1 MNSKVKLN
9 YEQAKP
15 PTGTGG
21 NKSVGEKKKHQRKRL
36 RQQQCEAGLQ
46 AQRTTT
52 PSNRKS
58 NYHSVAEEN
67 AGRNDAVTGLL
78 RVMRQMLP
86 LLLKRFAKIADPRN
100 PKKLKHRLTVLMI
113 YGLLVFVFQYGSRR
127 AANREITRPMFK
139 QNLRALFPQLDR
151 LPHADTLFRLL
162 CRIDVSQIEQAHIEL
177 VNRLI
182 RNKKFTRFLINN
194 CYPIGI
200 DGTQKIAFS
209 ALWDEHLLQRKS
221 GRKTDP
227 DSEQEYQYYVYVLEA
242 SLCFQNGM
250 VIPLM
255 SEFLEY
261 QPGEGEP
268 SKQDCESK
276 AFHRLAARIKK
287 AFPRLPIMLLL
298 DGLYPNGPIMAHCRQ
313 YHWDFMIVLKDG
325 SLPTVWEE
333 YRSLRLYQEENQL
346 RQNWGERRQHFQW
359 VNPIRYT
366 FGVNGKNHLDIH
378 VVVCTEQ
385 WEELDP
391 KTAQIITKQSKQ
403 AWISSRAISRLNVHT
418 RCNLGARYRWGIEGA
433 FLVEKHQGY
442 SYEHAFAKNWN
453 AMKGYHYL
461 MHLGHLINTLAR
473 FSKDLAKL
481 FGELGVQATI
491 EFIRNT
497 LTGPWLNGHELEQR
511 IARPF
516 RLRLL

>member
-1 MNSKVKLN
+1 M
-9 YEQAKP
+9 
-15 PTGTGG
+15 
-21 NKSVGEKKKHQRKRL
+21 
-36 RQQQCEAGLQ
+36 RQQQRDAGLKPPCT
-46 AQRTTT
+46 ATS
-52 PSNRKS
+52 SNSTS
-58 NYHSVAEEN
+58 NYNSVAQEN
-67 AGRNDAVTGLL
+67 AGRNDAVSGLL
-78 RVMRQMLP
+78 QVMRQLLP
-86 LLLKRFAKIADPRN
+86 VLLKRFAKITDPRN

-127 AANREITRPMFK
+127 AANREITRPMFE
-139 QNLRALFPQLDR
+139 QNLRALFPQLDT

-162 CRIDVSQIEQAHIEL
+162 CRIDVGQIEQAHIDL

-209 ALWDEHLLQRKS
+209 TLWDEHLLQRKS
-221 GRKTDP
+221 GAKVDP
-227 DSEQEYQYYVYVLEA
+227 DSEQEQDYQYYVYVLEA
-242 SLCFQNGM
+242 SLCFRNGM

-261 QPGEGEP
+261 QPGDGEQ
-268 SKQDCESK
+268 SKQDCETK
-276 AFHRLAARIKK
+276 AFHRLAARINK

-298 DGLYPNGPIMAHCRQ
+298 DGLYPNGPIMARCRQ

-325 SLPTVWEE
+325 SLPSVWEE
-333 YRSLRLYQEENQL
+333 YHSLLLYQPENQL
-346 RQNWGERRQHFQW
+346 RQNWGDRRQHFQW
-359 VNPIRYT
+359 VNPIRYY
-366 FGVNGKNHLDIH
+366 FGANGKNHIDIN

-391 KTAQIITKQSKQ
+391 ETAQIITKTNKQ
-403 AWISSRAISRLNVHT
+403 AWISSRPISRLNVHT

-461 MHLGHLINTLAR
+461 MRLGHLINTLAR

-497 LTGPWLNGHELEQR
+497 LSGPWLNLHALELRLSQ
-511 IARPF
+511 PF